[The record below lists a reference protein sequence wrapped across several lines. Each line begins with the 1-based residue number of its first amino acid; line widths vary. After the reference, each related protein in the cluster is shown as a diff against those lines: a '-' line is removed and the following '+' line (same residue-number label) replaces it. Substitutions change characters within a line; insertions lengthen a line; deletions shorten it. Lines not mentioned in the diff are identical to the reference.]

1 MLWDR
6 CNDCC
11 VLRCSPCLQAL
22 AKLLKRSSGGGDDD
36 YDDLEGQ
43 A

>member
-1 MLWDR
+1 MAPAAAPPLF
-6 CNDCC
+6 
-11 VLRCSPCLQAL
+11 LPQAL
-22 AKLLKRSSGGGDDD
+22 AKLLKRSSGGGEDD